1 MKVLQLLPIGNL
13 DGGLLMELG
22 PALGDAFHIPCKMM
36 PRPLDPEIAFHR
48 ERQQY
53 HSSELLCQMQGYVR
67 EDCWR
72 LLGITACD
80 PRIGALRAIE
90 LQPGQIVSY
99 PLTVRFIG

>member
-67 EDCWR
+67 EDC
-72 LLGITACD
+72 GECAAA
-80 PRIGALRAIE
+80 RIKAAYTIGDEAPEALQLIKEVIE
-90 LQPGQIVSY
+90 
-99 PLTVRFIG
+99 